1 MDFLFERDW
10 LGRAD
15 PSSGWVYAP
24 EYIVFFVITV
34 GIAVL
39 LPILLRR
46 VSDKKVRTVM
56 ICMWV
61 FALVIDIFRWSIGWI
76 YTAIKGFE
84 FHIGSALPLHTCSTF
99 MYTVPIALF
108 AKNEKIK
115 TAVCNY
121 ICTINMFGGIVGIFG
136 GTAMMW
142 TYSMASFFGP
152 EHMIY
157 HAIALILPLI
167 MLVTGFYKPKKGDMW
182 LGLIVFAIIATPT
195 FIFDSIFAVDYMYI
209 YDGSTLA
216 PFASIVAIMP
226 HRLVWTLVAVAG
238 YVLITAIIQFSA
250 IGIRALYNKSKK
262 GKPTA
267 ESKDEAREFNTV
279 S

>member
-10 LGRAD
+10 LGREQ
-15 PSSGWVYAP
+15 SFLYAP
-24 EYIVFFVITV
+24 EYIVFFALVTV
-34 GIAVL
+34 IAVM
-39 LPILLRR
+39 LPIFLRG

-61 FALVIDIFRWSIGWI
+61 FALVMDVFRWSIGWI
-76 YTAIKGFE
+76 DTAITGSE
-84 FHIGSALPLHTCSTF
+84 FSVGSALPLHTCSTF
-99 MYTVPIALF
+99 MYTVPLALF

-121 ICTINMFGGIVGIFG
+121 LCTINLFGGIVGMYVA
-136 GTAMMW
+136 TAMMSY
-142 TYSMASFFGP
+142 YSMASFYGA

-157 HAIALILPLI
+157 HAIVIVLPLI
-167 MLVTGFYKPKKGDMW
+167 MLVTGFYKPQKGDMW

-209 YDGSTLA
+209 YDGSTLE
-216 PFASIVAIMP
+216 PFKALAAIIP

-238 YVLITAIIQFSA
+238 YVGITAIFQFSA
-250 IGIRALYNKSKK
+250 IGIRTLYNKSKK
-262 GKPTA
+262 AEPAA
-267 ESKDEAREFNTV
+267 ESKSEIPELNTV